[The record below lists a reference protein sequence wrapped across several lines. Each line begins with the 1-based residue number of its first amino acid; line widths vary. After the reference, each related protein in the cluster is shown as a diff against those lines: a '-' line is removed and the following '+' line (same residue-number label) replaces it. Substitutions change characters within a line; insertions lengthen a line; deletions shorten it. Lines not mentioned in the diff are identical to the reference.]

1 MRFWL
6 MLGAVVGL
14 LWSSVSFANVVITGT
29 RIIYPAQ
36 NKEVGIELTNVE
48 STPALLQAWV
58 TGEDG
63 DNAKPVPFVLT
74 PPVFRLDGNKKQT
87 LRLIYTHEKLPQDKE
102 SLFYF
107 NLLDI
112 PPMPTGDDQAQN
124 YLQISLLSKLKLF
137 FRPNH
142 LKPTIEKAPQALTVA
157 LSGKDLTINNPT
169 PYYMTISAVALLHDK
184 DDSTPLFE
192 TTSTPMIA
200 PFDKAIINIDKD
212 DISQA
217 KMAKLEV
224 INDYGGRMQ
233 VPLTLERL

>member
-6 MLGAVVGL
+6 MLGVVLGL
-14 LWSSVSFANVVITGT
+14 LWSSVGFANVVITGT

-36 NKEVGIELTNVE
+36 NKEVGIELTNAD

-63 DNAKPVPFVLT
+63 DSARPVPFVLT

-107 NLLDI
+107 HLLDI
-112 PPMPTGDDQAQN
+112 PPMPTGDEKAQN

-137 FRPNH
+137 FRPNN
-142 LKPTIEKAPQALTVA
+142 LKPAIEKAPQALTVA
-157 LSGKDLTINNPT
+157 LNGKDLTINNPT
-169 PYYMTISAVALLHDK
+169 PYYMTISEVALLHDK
-184 DDSTPLFE
+184 DDSSPLFE

-200 PFDKAIINIDKD
+200 PFDKAVISIDTG

-217 KMAKLEV
+217 KMARLEI
-224 INDYGGRMQ
+224 INDYGGRVQ
-233 VPLTLERL
+233 VPLILK